1 MKKKLFLFNKI
12 AKIYG
17 LFFKMQVKGYRDI
30 FYKSK
35 EEFNFSEFKNV
46 IDVGCGTG
54 ALCKV
59 LQEYNLQVT
68 GLEPAEAMLE
78 VAKKKTSNIQ
88 LVLGD
93 VLDGLPFEE
102 KSFDI
107 AISSY
112 VAHGLD
118 SKERLILY
126 REMKRVAS
134 QRVVILD
141 YNQQRSLM
149 TDFVEW
155 LEGGDYL
162 NFIMGINKELIK
174 EFGNLKVINTGKR
187 SAMYIC
193 EVEWRKDEDGK
204 RK

>member
-1 MKKKLFLFNKI
+1 MGKSLLFNKI

-17 LFFKMQVKGYRDI
+17 LFFNMQVRGYRSI
-30 FYKSK
+30 FRKSK
-35 EEFNFSEFKNV
+35 REFNHTEFKNV

-78 VAKKKTSNIQ
+78 VAKKKTKDIQ
-88 LVLGD
+88 FILGD
-93 VLDGLPFEE
+93 VLDGLPFEDN
-102 KSFDI
+102 SFDI
-107 AISSY
+107 AICSY

-126 REMKRVAS
+126 KEMKRVAS
-134 QRVVILD
+134 KRVVILD
-141 YNQQRSLM
+141 YNKQRSLV

-162 NFIMGINKELIK
+162 NFIMGINKELVK

-193 EVEWRKDEDGK
+193 EVEWRIDEDGK